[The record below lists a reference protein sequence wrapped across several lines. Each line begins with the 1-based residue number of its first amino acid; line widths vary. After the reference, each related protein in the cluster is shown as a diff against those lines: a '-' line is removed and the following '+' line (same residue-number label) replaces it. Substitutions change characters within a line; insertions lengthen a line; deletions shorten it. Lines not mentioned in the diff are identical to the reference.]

1 MRYLYWAIVIVLTF
15 ILQRILSVSG
25 VVPNFTLLL
34 VYYAGL
40 REGSSTG
47 MILGSIIGSIEDSL
61 SGTFLGP
68 YLLSKGLI
76 GYISSFMSG
85 SFFRWTPLL
94 GAIGVASLT
103 ILDSL
108 IVLASRSFFDRIPAS
123 TLSALLIIS
132 TQTLFNIPLG
142 ILIKPKNKD

>member
-1 MRYLYWAIVIVLTF
+1 MRYLFWVMVIVLTF

-47 MILGSIIGSIEDSL
+47 ILFGSLIGSIEDSL

-68 YLLSKGLI
+68 YLLSKGMV
-76 GYISSFMSG
+76 GYLSSFMSG
-85 SFFRWTPLL
+85 SFFRWTPLS
-94 GAIGVASLT
+94 GAIGVASFT

-108 IVLASRSFFDRIPAS
+108 IVLASRSFFDRIPVS
-123 TLSALLIIS
+123 TLSALLIIFI
-132 TQTLFNIPLG
+132 QTLFNTPLG
-142 ILIKPKNKD
+142 IFITPKNKD